1 MKGYEAMTVLQQQL
15 RQAIDEQQSSL
26 LTILSQLVA
35 FQTVSPPA
43 RNTLEIQNYVKQQLI
58 EAGFTVKQQSF
69 YDQDSLVSGQLNG
82 DASSDHHSLLLNGHV
97 DVAALTDLDHWQ
109 TDPFQLVQRGDEL
122 YGRGVS
128 DMKGAVACFL
138 YLFQLLK
145 QLDVH
150 LPGDLRFQSVVGEE
164 AGEAGTKTLLEQ
176 GETADFAVVGDT
188 SNMAFQ
194 GQGGVVTGWITLK
207 SPHTYHDGNRVNMLR
222 AGGGL
227 KAASMVEKMPVVIEA
242 LQKLEHF
249 WAVTKTYEGFPAG
262 TNTINPAYIEGG
274 IHPAFVANECKLWIT
289 VHFYP
294 DETIDQVTQEI
305 EAAVIAAA
313 KADPWLKETLPTFS
327 WGGDSMLVDKGEVFP
342 PLAIDATQ
350 PAVQLLKQSHEQQLG
365 AAPDINMS
373 TSVSDGGWFDFYH
386 IPAVTYGP
394 GQMAQA
400 HSDNE
405 MVQLSQLLDYTKVM
419 ADFIVT
425 WCSQL
430 KA

>member
-1 MKGYEAMTVLQQQL
+1 MKGYEAMTDIRQRLQ
-15 RQAIDEQQSSL
+15 RAIDEQKSSL
-26 LTILSQLVA
+26 LAILQQLVA

-43 RNTLEIQNYVKQQLI
+43 RNTADIQAYVKQQM
-58 EAGFTVKQQSF
+58 EQAGFAAKQQPF
-69 YDQDSLVSGQLNG
+69 YEQDALVSGKLTG
-82 DASSDHHSLLLNGHV
+82 ADAINHRSLLLNGHV
-97 DVAALTDLDHWQ
+97 DVAALTDLDKWA
-109 TDPFQLVQRGDEL
+109 TDPFQLVQQDDQL

-145 QLDVH
+145 QLDIH
-150 LPGDLRFQSVVGEE
+150 LPGDLLFQSVVGEE
-164 AGEAGTKTLLEQ
+164 AGEAGTKTLLAQ

-188 SNMAFQ
+188 SNLAFQ

-207 SPHTYHDGNRVNMLR
+207 SPHTYHDGNRVNMMR

-242 LQKLEHF
+242 LQKLEHY
-249 WAVTKTYEGFPAG
+249 WAVTKQYPGFPAG

-274 IHPAFVANECKLWIT
+274 IHPAFVANECRLWIT

-294 DETIDQVTQEI
+294 DETIDGVTHEI
-305 EAAVIAAA
+305 EAAVTAAA
-313 KADPWLKETLPTFS
+313 KADPWLKDMLPTFS
-327 WGGDSMLVDKGEVFP
+327 WGGDSMLVDKGEIFP
-342 PLAIDATQ
+342 PLAIDKTL
-350 PAVQLLKQSHEQQLG
+350 PAVLLLKQSHQRQLG
-365 AAPDINMS
+365 VQPAINMS

-394 GQMAQA
+394 GEMEQA

-405 MVQLSQLLDYTKVM
+405 MVRMSQLLDYTKII
-419 ADFIVT
+419 ADFVLN
-425 WCSQL
+425 WCAQP
-430 KA
+430 K